1 MTALCSKSSL
11 RKALR
16 GATSCRHLL
25 SIMYKLA
32 ALTACLA
39 SRAAA
44 LQVPTRR
51 QFAVGVGTAALGVP
65 PALAAGGKVVVV
77 GGAGFVGTEIS
88 HLLAT
93 QGVKVVSV
101 SRRSAAAQAQK
112 VQYEQFVD
120 FVSLD
125 ASKDDLSSVSVWKP
139 MSRRADEVMG
149 TMSRR
154 WRLKFDFHTGQ
165 SSRAHRRSFHASAWR
180 RGKRINWTG
189 MERSTN
195 E

>member
-1 MTALCSKSSL
+1 
-11 RKALR
+11 
-16 GATSCRHLL
+16 
-25 SIMYKLA
+25 MYKLA

-39 SRAAA
+39 SVASA

-77 GGAGFVGTEIS
+77 GGAGFVGTEIC

-93 QGVKVVSV
+93 QGVKDVVSV

-125 ASKDDLSSVSVWKP
+125 ASQDDLSSVSVWKSNFASSDAVSVAASVRWRGVSRP
-139 MSRRADEVMG
+139 STRRGSRR
-149 TMSRR
+149 
-154 WRLKFDFHTGQ
+154 
-165 SSRAHRRSFHASAWR
+165 
-180 RGKRINWTG
+180 
-189 MERSTN
+189 STQHFSG
-195 E
+195 

>member
-1 MTALCSKSSL
+1 LCRPFVRELSARNEL
-11 RKALR
+11 H
-16 GATSCRHLL
+16 RHLL

-51 QFAVGVGTAALGVP
+51 QFAVGVGTAAVVP

-149 TMSRR
+149 TCRV
-154 WRLKFDFHTGQ
+154 DG
-165 SSRAHRRSFHASAWR
+165 A
-180 RGKRINWTG
+180 
-189 MERSTN
+189 
-195 E
+195 

>member
-1 MTALCSKSSL
+1 MFTPFVHELSARNELH
-11 RKALR
+11 
-16 GATSCRHLL
+16 RHLL

-39 SRAAA
+39 SVASA

-77 GGAGFVGTEIS
+77 GGAGFVGTEIC

-93 QGVKVVSV
+93 QGVKDVVSV

-125 ASKDDLSSVSVWKP
+125 ASKDDLSSVSVWNQCRVEQMKL
-139 MSRRADEVMG
+139 
-149 TMSRR
+149 
-154 WRLKFDFHTGQ
+154 WGQ
-165 SSRAHRRSFHASAWR
+165 CRVDGA
-180 RGKRINWTG
+180 
-189 MERSTN
+189 
-195 E
+195 

>member
-1 MTALCSKSSL
+1 
-11 RKALR
+11 
-16 GATSCRHLL
+16 
-25 SIMYKLA
+25 MYKLA

-125 ASKDDLSSVSVWKP
+125 ASKDDLSSVSVWKSNFGRRT
-139 MSRRADEVMG
+139 SRV
-149 TMSRR
+149 T
-154 WRLKFDFHTGQ
+154 
-165 SSRAHRRSFHASAWR
+165 
-180 RGKRINWTG
+180 
-189 MERSTN
+189 
-195 E
+195 

>member
-1 MTALCSKSSL
+1 
-11 RKALR
+11 
-16 GATSCRHLL
+16 
-25 SIMYKLA
+25 MYKLA

-39 SRAAA
+39 SVASA

-51 QFAVGVGTAALGVP
+51 QFGLGLGTAAVVP

-125 ASKDDLSSVSVWKP
+125 ASKDDLSSVSVWKSNFGRTP
-139 MSRRADEVMG
+139 STRCCLRSCVCSMAWSFQAIDDDLTHWLISTKVRLQGRIGGHFMRGSRPGPEKSAGREW
-149 TMSRR
+149 S
-154 WRLKFDFHTGQ
+154 GQ
-165 SSRAHRRSFHASAWR
+165 
-180 RGKRINWTG
+180 
-189 MERSTN
+189 
-195 E
+195 

>member
-1 MTALCSKSSL
+1 
-11 RKALR
+11 
-16 GATSCRHLL
+16 
-25 SIMYKLA
+25 MYRA
-32 ALTACLA
+32 VALTACLA
-39 SRAAA
+39 SA
-44 LQVPTRR
+44 LQLPTRR
-51 QFAVGVGTAALGVP
+51 QFGLGLGTAAVVP

-125 ASKDDLSSVSVWKP
+125 ASKDDLSSVSVWKSNFGRRTP
-139 MSRRADEVMG
+139 SKLSVAASVRWHGVSRPS
-149 TMSRR
+149 TM
-154 WRLKFDFHTGQ
+154 T
-165 SSRAHRRSFHASAWR
+165 
-180 RGKRINWTG
+180 
-189 MERSTN
+189 
-195 E
+195 

>member
-1 MTALCSKSSL
+1 MIILLSVQQTREHNYIATLSTRGPSCDCSL
-11 RKALR
+11 FRLFAHTNCR
-16 GATSCRHLL
+16 GAQRAAETLH
-25 SIMYKLA
+25 SIMYKTA
-32 ALTACLA
+32 AITACLA
-39 SRAAA
+39 SVASA

-51 QFAVGVGTAALGVP
+51 QFAVGVGTAALGAQ

-93 QGVKVVSV
+93 QGVKDVVSV

-125 ASKDDLSSVSVWKP
+125 ASKDDLSSVTVWK
-139 MSRRADEVMG
+139 SI
-149 TMSRR
+149 S
-154 WRLKFDFHTGQ
+154 
-165 SSRAHRRSFHASAWR
+165 SSRSSYGDNVASMAPE
-180 RGKRINWTG
+180 I
-189 MERSTN
+189 
-195 E
+195 